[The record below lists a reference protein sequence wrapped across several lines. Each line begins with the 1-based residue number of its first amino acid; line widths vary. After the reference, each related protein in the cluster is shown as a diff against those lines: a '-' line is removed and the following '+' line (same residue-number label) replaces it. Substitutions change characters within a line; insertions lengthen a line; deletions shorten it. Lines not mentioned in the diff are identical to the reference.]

1 MTVAQQETRSFEAE
15 TKQLLNLVAH
25 SLYSN
30 KEVFMRELISNASDA
45 ADKLRYEALSN
56 AALFEGDAELKIKIT
71 FNKELGTLILTDNG
85 IGMTRD
91 EVIDNLG
98 TIARSGT
105 RAFKELLS
113 GESSK
118 DSQLIGQFGVG
129 FYSAFIVSDRV
140 IVKTRRA
147 GTSPDQG
154 VYWESEG
161 LGEYTVKN
169 IDKAAHGTEI
179 TLHLKKD
186 EHEFLDAYRLRTIIR
201 KYSDHI
207 LLPIIMD
214 KIEHDT
220 KDEKDDKE
228 IIVAEE
234 EVVNQANAL
243 WTLPKSE
250 ITDDQFRELYKHIS
264 HDFEDP
270 LAWSLNRVEG
280 KNEYISL
287 LYIPKRAPFDL
298 YNRDHQRGLKLYVKR
313 IFIMDDAEQ
322 LMPLYLRFVKG
333 IVDSNDLPL
342 NISREILQSNKEVD
356 TIKSGCVKRVLSM
369 LEKMASDEPEKY
381 AEFWK
386 EFGEVIKEGPAE
398 DYANK
403 DRIAKLLR
411 FSSTHND
418 TEEATVSLTQYVER
432 MQKDQKAIYY
442 VIADSFA
449 AAKNSPLLEVFRKKG
464 IEVLLLSHRVD
475 EWLTGHLNE
484 FEGNPLKSVS
494 KGALD
499 LGDLEDED
507 TKKKQENDEKTFGE
521 TVKRIKNVLGDSVKD
536 VRITSRLTDSPSCVV
551 FDEQDLSGHM
561 ARLLQAAGQAVPEA
575 KPILELNPEH
585 AILVKLK
592 DETDETFLGRWSR
605 LLLGQALLAEGEQL
619 KNPAEFVKDLN
630 ALLK

>member
-1 MTVAQQETRSFEAE
+1 M
-15 TKQLLNLVAH
+15 
-25 SLYSN
+25 Y
-30 KEVFMRELISNASDA
+30 I
-45 ADKLRYEALSN
+45 
-56 AALFEGDAELKIKIT
+56 
-71 FNKELGTLILTDNG
+71 
-85 IGMTRD
+85 
-91 EVIDNLG
+91 
-98 TIARSGT
+98 
-105 RAFKELLS
+105 
-113 GESSK
+113 
-118 DSQLIGQFGVG
+118 
-129 FYSAFIVSDRV
+129 
-140 IVKTRRA
+140 
-147 GTSPDQG
+147 
-154 VYWESEG
+154 
-161 LGEYTVKN
+161 
-169 IDKAAHGTEI
+169 
-179 TLHLKKD
+179 KKD
-186 EHEFLDAYRLRTIIR
+186 EHEFVDDYRLRTIIR

-214 KIEHDT
+214 KVDHS
-220 KDEKDDKE
+220 EKTDDKE
-228 IIVAEE
+228 VVVPEE

-250 ITDDQFRELYKHIS
+250 ITDEQFKDLYKHIS
-264 HDFEDP
+264 HDFEEP

-322 LMPLYLRFVKG
+322 LMPLYLRFIKG

-342 NISREILQSNKEVD
+342 NVSREILQSNKEVD
-356 TIKSGCVKRVLSM
+356 TIKSGCVKRVLGM

-381 AEFWK
+381 AEFWQQ
-386 EFGEVIKEGPAE
+386 FGEVIKEGPAE
-398 DYANK
+398 DHANK

-411 FSSTHND
+411 FSSTHD
-418 TEEATVSLTQYVER
+418 DAEQASVSLTDYVAR

-442 VIADSFA
+442 VIADSFSS
-449 AAKNSPLLEVFRKKG
+449 AKSSPLLEVFRKKG

-484 FEGNPLKSVS
+484 FEGKPLKSVS

-499 LGDLEDED
+499 LGELEDEES
-507 TKKKQENDEKTFGE
+507 KKKQESDEKEFSD

-536 VRITSRLTDSPSCVV
+536 VRVTNRLTDSPSCVV

-561 ARLLQAAGQAVPEA
+561 ARLLQAAGQPVPEA

-585 AILVKLK
+585 ALLVKIK
-592 DETDETFLGRWSR
+592 DETDEQLLGRWSR

-619 KNPAEFVKDLN
+619 KNPAEIAIPYGIIPKGIIPYGIIPFGMVHYSYSYDHL
-630 ALLK
+630 